1 MNTFIEENK
10 CLLPGIRHIISLE
23 STESTQLIAKALAE
37 AGCSERTAVIA
48 ASQTAGYGRLD
59 HKWSSALG
67 GLYLS
72 LLMRPNSSPA
82 CLPDLSALVA
92 ETISGVLHKN
102 YGVQA
107 RVKLPNDVYA
117 FHESVKKWRK
127 ISGVLS
133 ESAAVIGDT
142 GKKSEWLIIGIGIN
156 INNSDFPETGISL
169 KDIIGRETDIM
180 EFAEALF
187 RAFWPAY
194 SVWECSSRM
203 KS

>member
-1 MNTFIEENK
+1 MNNISVK
-10 CLLPGIRHIISLE
+10 KSRLPGVRQIIYLE
-23 STESTQLIAKALAE
+23 ETESTQLVAKSLAE
-37 AGCSERTAVIA
+37 AGCSERTAVIS

-59 HKWSSALG
+59 HKWASAPG
-67 GLYLS
+67 GLYFS
-72 LLMRPNSSPA
+72 LLLRPETSPA
-82 CLPDLSALVA
+82 YLPDLSALVA
-92 ETISGVLHKN
+92 EIISGVLHRN
-102 YGVQA
+102 YSVQA

-117 FHESVKKWRK
+117 FHEAKKEWRK

-180 EFAEALF
+180 EFAEAFF
-187 RAFWPAY
+187 RAFWLVY
-194 SVWECSSRM
+194 SRWECSSRM